1 MRRPTLSQERKR
13 KRKSACCVR
22 NDSVGGVA
30 RRERAQRCCAPTKEI
45 AHRPVPPDLAWSV
58 RANIMPPTRSA
69 LVPTGPEAAVNKTL
83 KIVLIVVAALVVVVR
98 GAPFLIPVEQL
109 PPIIVEKGCAALGRK
124 VALGDISL
132 SLVSGAPSA
141 ENLSILS

>member
-58 RANIMPPTRSA
+58 RANIMPPTRSS

-83 KIVLIVVAALVVVVR
+83 KIVLIGVAGVVVVVT
-98 GAPFLIPVEQL
+98 APPFSLPGHPVRH
-109 PPIIVEKGCAALGRK
+109 II
-124 VALGDISL
+124 
-132 SLVSGAPSA
+132 
-141 ENLSILS
+141 

>member
-13 KRKSACCVR
+13 KRKSASCVR

-83 KIVLIVVAALVVVVR
+83 KIELIVVAGMVVVV
-98 GAPFLIPVEQL
+98 
-109 PPIIVEKGCAALGRK
+109 
-124 VALGDISL
+124 
-132 SLVSGAPSA
+132 LVSALLIAVNRLGATRA
-141 ENLSILS
+141 VK